1 MKVPELHPLPTIS
14 LLLGFAY
21 SSVICPWDHSCFY
34 HFYFHASFSVPPKM
48 PSLSLQKQAHT
59 GRRIT
64 VAWSLIKCPFSGAG
78 LVEVVAAW
86 NKHICIKCSHTFV
99 HL

>member
-34 HFYFHASFSVPPKM
+34 HFYFHASFSEAKIAKVN
-48 PSLSLQKQAHT
+48 SFFLF
-59 GRRIT
+59 GYT
-64 VAWSLIKCPFSGAG
+64 VQHVGS
-78 LVEVVAAW
+78 
-86 NKHICIKCSHTFV
+86 
-99 HL
+99 